1 MRGLN
6 RESVRGKHQCLDFC
20 RNLYTQLQPIE
31 PREKVNIESPLLK
44 RKVLPISLGNFI
56 LSS

>member
-6 RESVRGKHQCLDFC
+6 RESVRGEHTEL
-20 RNLYTQLQPIE
+20 RPIE
-31 PREKVNIESPLLK
+31 GPEKVNFESPPSK

-56 LSS
+56 LSSYGVIS